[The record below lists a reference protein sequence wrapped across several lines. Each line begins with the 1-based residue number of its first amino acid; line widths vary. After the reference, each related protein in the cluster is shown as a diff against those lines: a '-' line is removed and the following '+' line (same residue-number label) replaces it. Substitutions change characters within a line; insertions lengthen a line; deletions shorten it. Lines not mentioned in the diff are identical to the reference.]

1 MKALVK
7 EFHCLALSAF
17 VCLFLTHQD
26 FKLLGKQSAN
36 GGFPPGRN
44 DLGLANCLA
53 IKTDGTIRM
62 ARKARNSKMA
72 AVPCPLLLSRPL
84 TASRSW
90 AGRWI
95 SLRRGLCQSF
105 LPRCLWT

>member
-53 IKTDGTIRM
+53 IKT
-62 ARKARNSKMA
+62 A
-72 AVPCPLLLSRPL
+72 
-84 TASRSW
+84 
-90 AGRWI
+90 
-95 SLRRGLCQSF
+95 
-105 LPRCLWT
+105 